1 MQDAASTSSGGG
13 DNAASRNEKRDE
25 RASFVKSFVSLN
37 GQTLENMEYKM
48 VSLCFFD
55 GAKLAPSNPGGVRLA
70 EW

>member
-1 MQDAASTSSGGG
+1 MQDAASTSSGG

-48 VSLCFFD
+48 VSWLCFD
-55 GAKLAPSNPGGVRLA
+55 ERGGPCLLLQWICSPA
-70 EW
+70 G